1 MKESRRLSRLKL
13 IPTNLNHQAEEFFSN
28 STLHGV
34 RYINEN
40 GRAFGEKFMWFCC
53 VAIGFVISLI
63 IIDSLWEKFQTD
75 PTITGMISS
84 KSNYP
89 FFPLHFI
96 QLVDYFIDFFF
107 SIFPFSFFQ
116 STFLS
121 IQ

>member
-1 MKESRRLSRLKL
+1 MNESRRLSRLKL
-13 IPTNLNHQAEEFFSN
+13 IPTNLNHQAKEFFSN

-75 PTITGMISS
+75 PTITGMTSSQNQITPFVQLMWIIIVYRSRYRFS
-84 KSNYP
+84 KS
-89 FFPLHFI
+89 
-96 QLVDYFIDFFF
+96 
-107 SIFPFSFFQ
+107 
-116 STFLS
+116 
-121 IQ
+121 